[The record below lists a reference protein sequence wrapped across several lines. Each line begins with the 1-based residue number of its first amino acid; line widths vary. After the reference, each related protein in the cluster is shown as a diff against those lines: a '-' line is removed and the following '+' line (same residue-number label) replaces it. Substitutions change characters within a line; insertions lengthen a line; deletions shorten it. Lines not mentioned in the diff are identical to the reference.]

1 MASFTDQ
8 QFALRLTCMCSKPS
22 FKEAMLQLLEVS
34 SERLQIE
41 PVHLSR
47 NTCRNSNDV
56 KDDLHVSL
64 AFAVKNLCRKTK
76 SVLLSKGNGEKL
88 KQETPRDDGPH
99 LRRQLPSVSLCRPV
113 YFIDTLALFIGGWGG
128 RGVEGWLVVVVL
140 LSLPPRAHGPSLLAG
155 RLVVAMEEEAHLE
168 DDLATRATTTT
179 TTAAATASS
188 TTTLSSACRRIF
200 RGLSSYTLCLSR
212 LQSSRDDDDDDDTTI
227 ILWRRRRR
235 LSRSSAVT
243 AWRRRRRSRRFSTR
257 SSSVRRSRC

>member
-8 QFALRLTCMCSKPS
+8 QFAPPLTCMCSKPF

-41 PVHLSR
+41 PVRLSR
-47 NTCRNSNDV
+47 NTCRYSNDV

-76 SVLLSKGNGEKL
+76 SVLLSKGNGEKI

-99 LRRQLPSVSLCRPV
+99 PRRQLPSVSLCRPV

-168 DDLATRATTTT
+168 DDLATRATTT
-179 TTAAATASS
+179 ATASAS
-188 TTTLSSACRRIF
+188 SRTTLSSACRRIF

-212 LQSSRDDDDDDDTTI
+212 LQSSRDDDDDDNDTTI
-227 ILWRRRRR
+227 VLWRRRRR
-235 LSRSSAVT
+235 LSCSSAVT
-243 AWRRRRRSRRFSTR
+243 AWRRRRRRRFSTR
-257 SSSVRRSRC
+257 PSSVRRSRC